1 MDRLSKA
8 NLISSFSGLAGASCA
23 FGVFDGLHRGHRF
36 IIDKAISYAKEKNI
50 RSYIITFNVD
60 PDEFFGR
67 AGFKKI
73 MSNDMRIKALSECG
87 ADGVIVLDFEKM
99 HDLCAED
106 FLDEVFTSNVPE
118 VISVGNDVRFGD
130 RAAGDIS
137 TMQKWAREHGMKV
150 HGFDLL
156 KVDGSPVT
164 STRIRSLLEDGLI
177 EEANE
182 LLGYPYTLVGNV
194 VHGRGEGAQMG
205 FRTANIEVQSDMFL
219 LKEGVYA
226 ARAHVD
232 GIDWAAAVS
241 VGVSPTFQDRSSA
254 NVEVHII
261 DFEGDLYNDA
271 IKISFLERIRDMI
284 KFDDVDELIDRVNK
298 DIAHARD
305 AVKI

>member
-1 MDRLSKA
+1 MVTGVQTCALP
-8 NLISSFSGLAGASCA
+8 IS
-23 FGVFDGLHRGHRF
+23 
-36 IIDKAISYAKEKNI
+36 
-50 RSYIITFNVD
+50 
-60 PDEFFGR
+60 
-67 AGFKKI
+67 
-73 MSNDMRIKALSECG
+73 
-87 ADGVIVLDFEKM
+87 
-99 HDLCAED
+99 
-106 FLDEVFTSNVPE
+106 
-118 VISVGNDVRFGD
+118 
-130 RAAGDIS
+130 
-137 TMQKWAREHGMKV
+137 
-150 HGFDLL
+150 
-156 KVDGSPVT
+156 
-164 STRIRSLLEDGLI
+164 
-177 EEANE
+177 
-182 LLGYPYTLVGNV
+182 
-194 VHGRGEGAQMG
+194 QMG